1 MAVLV
6 YVLFALGV
14 PLLWKSADLLVDGGV
29 AAARKIGVSS
39 LLVGLTIVSF
49 GTSAPEMGVN
59 LLAGWRGETDLAI
72 GNIFG
77 SNVANTLLVLGA
89 AALLR
94 PVSIYVTTVRRE
106 LPFSILVAGIVA
118 LMANDILRGGG
129 ADVLSLVDGLILL
142 GLFAVYLGYMVG
154 RAGRGR
160 KVVEGATQ
168 RSWWFVTFAVVGGLI
183 GLFLASEWIVDG
195 AVAMARALGVSQA
208 FIGFSVVAL
217 GTSLPELATTLAA
230 AFRGESDIAVGNI
243 IGSNIFNLLLV
254 LGATSTLVDIPYDA
268 RANVDLA
275 VIAVSGLALMAFTWR
290 GSDLDRRE
298 GVVLLLGYV
307 AYLVFLVWRG

>member
-14 PLLWKSADLLVDGGV
+14 PLLWKSADLMVDGGV
-29 AAARKIGVSS
+29 AAARKLGVSS

-118 LMANDILRGGG
+118 LIANDIIRGGG
-129 ADVLSLVDGLILL
+129 ADVLTLVDGLILL
-142 GLFAVYLGYMVG
+142 GLFAGYLGYMVG
-154 RAGRGR
+154 RAGKGR
-160 KVVEGATQ
+160 RVVEGATQ
-168 RSWWFVTFAVVGGLI
+168 RSWWFVTFAVIGGLI

-254 LGATSTLVDIPYDA
+254 LGATATLVDIPYDA

-298 GVVLLLGYV
+298 GAVLLLSYV
-307 AYLVFLVWRG
+307 AYIIFLIWRG

>member
-14 PLLWKSADLLVDGGV
+14 PLLWKSADLMVDGGV

-94 PVSIYVTTVRRE
+94 PVTIYVTTIRRE
-106 LPFSILVAGIVA
+106 LPFSIVVAGLVAV
-118 LMANDILRGGG
+118 MANDVLRGGG
-129 ADVLSLVDGLILL
+129 AGVLNRVDGLILL
-142 GLFAVYLGYMVG
+142 GLFALYLGYMVG

-160 KVVEGATQ
+160 EVVEGATQ
-168 RSWWFVTFAVVGGLI
+168 RSWWFVIFAVVGGLI
-183 GLFLASEWIVDG
+183 GLFVASEWIVDG

-208 FIGFSVVAL
+208 FIGFSIVAL

-268 RANVDLA
+268 RANVDLT

-298 GVVLLLGYV
+298 GAVLLLGYI
-307 AYLVFLVWRG
+307 AYLAFLVWRG

>member
-14 PLLWKSADLLVDGGV
+14 PLLWKSADLMVDGGV
-29 AAARKIGVSS
+29 AAARKLGVSS

-94 PVSIYVTTVRRE
+94 PVSIHVTTIRRE
-106 LPFSILVAGIVA
+106 LPFSIIVTGMVAV
-118 LMANDILRGGG
+118 MANDIVRGGD
-129 ADVLSLVDGLILL
+129 ADVLTRIDGLILL
-142 GLFAVYLGYMVG
+142 GLFGLYLGYMVR

-160 KVVEGATQ
+160 EVVEGATQ

-183 GLFLASEWIVDG
+183 GLFLASEWIVNG
-195 AVAMARALGVSQA
+195 AVAMAQALGVSQA
-208 FIGFSVVAL
+208 FIGFSIVAL
-217 GTSLPELATTLAA
+217 GTSLPELATTVAA

-268 RANVDLA
+268 AANVDLS
-275 VIAVSGLALMAFTWR
+275 VIAVSGLALMAFTRR

-298 GVVLLLGYV
+298 GAVLLLAYV
-307 AYLVFLVWRG
+307 VYIVFLVWRG